1 MKRIKDVTGEGF
13 NWKGIKDEGWT
24 VEKAPKGH
32 FAFYIIF
39 ENESAEVM
47 FYLKYGIQKWM

>member
-47 FYLKYGIQKWM
+47 FYLKYGIK